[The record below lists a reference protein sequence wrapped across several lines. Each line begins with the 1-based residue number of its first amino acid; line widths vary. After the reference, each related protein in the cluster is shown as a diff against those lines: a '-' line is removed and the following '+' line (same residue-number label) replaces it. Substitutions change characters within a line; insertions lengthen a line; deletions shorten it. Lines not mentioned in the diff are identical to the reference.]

1 MLETPTTTLEFV
13 TLAREHLSP
22 VLGLKPERAIARGAG
37 HRLYSVDGHT
47 YLDFV
52 CGIATSILGH
62 GHPAVNEAIHRQVDT
77 LIHINGV
84 GFAEPTA
91 RLAAELAAA
100 MPEPLDTVFFSN
112 AGTEVIEGAIKLAR
126 RVTGRPGVVS
136 FRGGFHGRTM
146 GSVALTST
154 NLNYRAG
161 YEPLLPSVYHAPFP
175 DAYRMG
181 GAEEASR
188 QALAALRDLLTTET
202 PGRSV
207 AALVLEAEQGEGGY
221 RPAPASFLRGV
232 REICDEYGILWV
244 ADEIQCGYGRTGKM
258 WGFEHG
264 DVVPDAVCVAKGI
277 ANGLPLSAL
286 VTRRELQERW
296 GVGAHGTTFG
306 GNPVA
311 CAAGLAVLQTIRE
324 EGLVANAAA
333 RGAELRAGLVRLQEQ
348 DERIGDVRGYGLMI
362 GVEFVTD
369 RTSRTPDEARTSRV
383 LAKAAELGLL
393 LLNCGTHHNVIRW
406 IPPLNVTSE
415 EIGEALEIFDQ
426 ALRQG

>member
-1 MLETPTTTLEFV
+1 MLETPTTTPEFV
-13 TLAREHLSP
+13 TLAGQHISP
-22 VLGLKPERAIARGAG
+22 VLGLKSERAFVRGEG
-37 HRLYSVDGHT
+37 HRLYGVDGRA

-52 CGIATSILGH
+52 CGIATSVLGH

-77 LIHINGV
+77 LIHVNGA

-100 MPEPLDTVFFSN
+100 MPDPLDTVFFSN
-112 AGTEVIEGAIKLAR
+112 AGTEVIEAAIKLAR
-126 RVTGRPGVVS
+126 RVTGRPGVIS

-181 GAEEASR
+181 GEEEASR
-188 QALAALRDLLTTET
+188 RALAALRDLLASEI

-221 RPAPASFLRGV
+221 RPAPASFLRGI
-232 REICDEYGILWV
+232 REICDEHGILWV

-258 WGFEHG
+258 WGFQHA
-264 DVVPDAVCVAKGI
+264 DVVPDVVTVAKGI
-277 ANGLPLSAL
+277 ANGLPLSGL

-296 GVGAHGTTFG
+296 GQGAHGTTFG
-306 GNPVA
+306 GNPVS
-311 CAAGLAVLQTIRE
+311 CAAGLAVLRTIRQ

-333 RGAELRAGLVRLQEQ
+333 RGAELRAGLERLQAS

-362 GVEFVTD
+362 GVEFVSDPATKA
-369 RTSRTPDEARTSRV
+369 PDEARTSRV
-383 LAKAAELGLL
+383 LAMAADLGLL
-393 LLNCGTHHNVIRW
+393 LLNCGTDHNVVRW
-406 IPPLNVTSE
+406 IPPLNVTSA
-415 EIGEALEIFDQ
+415 EIDEALDIFGRAVAQ
-426 ALRQG
+426 A

>member
-1 MLETPTTTLEFV
+1 MLETPTTTPEFV
-13 TLAREHLSP
+13 TLAGQHISP
-22 VLGLKPERAIARGAG
+22 VLGLKSERAFVRGEG
-37 HRLYSVDGHT
+37 HRLYGVDGRA

-52 CGIATSILGH
+52 CGIATSVLGH

-77 LIHINGV
+77 LIHVNGA

-100 MPEPLDTVFFSN
+100 MPDPLDTVFFSN
-112 AGTEVIEGAIKLAR
+112 AGTEVIEAAIKLAR
-126 RVTGRPGVVS
+126 RVTGRPGVIS

-181 GAEEASR
+181 GEEEASR
-188 QALAALRDLLTTET
+188 RALGALRDLLASEI

-221 RPAPASFLRGV
+221 RPAPASFLRGI
-232 REICDEYGILWV
+232 REICDEHGILWV

-258 WGFEHG
+258 WGFQHA
-264 DVVPDAVCVAKGI
+264 DVVPDVVTVAKGI
-277 ANGLPLSAL
+277 ANGLPLSGL

-296 GVGAHGTTFG
+296 GQGAHGTTFG
-306 GNPVA
+306 GNPVS
-311 CAAGLAVLQTIRE
+311 CAAGLAVLRTIRQ

-333 RGAELRAGLVRLQEQ
+333 RGAELRAGLERLQAS

-362 GVEFVTD
+362 GVEFVSDPATKA
-369 RTSRTPDEARTSRV
+369 PDEARTSRV
-383 LAKAAELGLL
+383 LAMAADLGLL
-393 LLNCGTHHNVIRW
+393 LLNCGTDHNVVRW
-406 IPPLNVTSE
+406 IPPLNVTSA
-415 EIGEALEIFDQ
+415 EIDEALDIFGRAVAQ
-426 ALRQG
+426 A

>member
-1 MLETPTTTLEFV
+1 MLVTPTSTPEFV
-13 TLAREHLSP
+13 TLAQAHMSP
-22 VLGLKPERAIARGAG
+22 VLGLKAERAIARGEG
-37 HRLYSVDGHT
+37 HRLYGVDGRA

-52 CGIATSILGH
+52 CGIATSVLGH
-62 GHPAVNEAIHRQVDT
+62 GHPAVTEAIHRQVDT
-77 LIHINGV
+77 LVHINGA

-91 RLAAELAAA
+91 RLAAEIAAA
-100 MPEPLDTVFFSN
+100 LPDPLDTVFFSN

-126 RVTGRPGVVS
+126 RVTGRPGVVA

-146 GSVALTST
+146 GAVALTST
-154 NLNYRAG
+154 NLNYRSG

-181 GAEEASR
+181 GEEEASR
-188 QALAALRDLLTTET
+188 RALAALRDLLTSEI

-221 RPAPASFLRGV
+221 RPAPASFLQGV
-232 REICDEYGILWV
+232 RQICDEYGILWV
-244 ADEIQCGYGRTGKM
+244 ADEIQCGFGRTGKM

-264 DVVPDAVCVAKGI
+264 DVVPDVVCVAKGI
-277 ANGLPLSAL
+277 ANGLPLSGL

-306 GNPVA
+306 GNPVS
-311 CAAGLAVLQTIRE
+311 CAAGLAVLKTIRE

-333 RGAELRAGLVRLQEQ
+333 KGAELRAGLQRLWAR

-362 GVEFVTD
+362 GVEFVSD
-369 RTSRTPDEARTSRV
+369 PMSKAPDEARTSRV
-383 LAKAAELGLL
+383 LAKAADLGLL
-393 LLNCGTHHNVIRW
+393 LLNCGTDHNVIRW
-406 IPPLNVTSE
+406 IPPLNVTSA
-415 EIGEALEIFDQ
+415 EIGEALGIFGR
-426 ALRQG
+426 ALAEA

>member
-1 MLETPTTTLEFV
+1 MLETPTTTPEFV
-13 TLAREHLSP
+13 TLAGQHISP
-22 VLGLKPERAIARGAG
+22 VLGLKSERAFVRGEG
-37 HRLYSVDGHT
+37 HRLYGVDGRV

-52 CGIATSILGH
+52 CGIATSVLGH

-77 LIHINGV
+77 LIHVNGA

-100 MPEPLDTVFFSN
+100 MPDPLDTVFFSN
-112 AGTEVIEGAIKLAR
+112 AGTEVIEAAIKLAR
-126 RVTGRPGVVS
+126 RVTGRPGVIS

-175 DAYRMG
+175 DTYRMG
-181 GAEEASR
+181 GEEEASR
-188 QALAALRDLLTTET
+188 RALAGLRDVLTSEI

-258 WGFEHG
+258 WGFQHA
-264 DVVPDAVCVAKGI
+264 DVVPDVVTVAKGI
-277 ANGLPLSAL
+277 ANGLPLSGL
-286 VTRRELQERW
+286 VTSHELQERW
-296 GVGAHGTTFG
+296 GQGAHGTTFG
-306 GNPVA
+306 GNPVS
-311 CAAGLAVLQTIRE
+311 CAAGLAVLRTIRE
-324 EGLVANAAA
+324 EGLVANAAS
-333 RGAELRAGLVRLQEQ
+333 RGAELRAGLERLQAA

-362 GVEFVTD
+362 GVEFVSD
-369 RTSRTPDEARTSRV
+369 PASKTPDEARTSRV
-383 LAKAAELGLL
+383 LAKAADLGLL
-393 LLNCGTHHNVIRW
+393 LLNCGTDHNVVRW
-406 IPPLNVTSE
+406 IPPLNVTSA
-415 EIGEALEIFDQ
+415 EIDEALEIFGR
-426 ALRQG
+426 AVAEA

>member
-1 MLETPTTTLEFV
+1 MLETPTTPEFV
-13 TLAREHLSP
+13 TLAREHISP
-22 VLGLKPERAIARGAG
+22 VLGLKPERAIARGEG
-37 HRLYSVDGHT
+37 HRLYGVDGRA

-62 GHPAVNEAIHRQVDT
+62 AHPAVNEAIHRQVDT

-100 MPEPLDTVFFSN
+100 LPEPLDTVFFSN
-112 AGTEVIEGAIKLAR
+112 AGSEVIEGAIKLAR

-188 QALAALRDLLTTET
+188 HALAALRDLLTTEI

-258 WGFEHG
+258 WGFEYG
-264 DVVPDAVCVAKGI
+264 DVVPDVVCVAKGI

-311 CAAGLAVLQTIRE
+311 CAAGLAVLQTIRA

-369 RTSRTPDEARTSRV
+369 RASQTPDEARTSRV
-383 LAKAAELGLL
+383 LAKAADLGLL

-406 IPPLNVTSE
+406 IPPLNVTRE
-415 EIGEALEIFDQ
+415 EIGEALEIFEQ
-426 ALRQG
+426 ALREG